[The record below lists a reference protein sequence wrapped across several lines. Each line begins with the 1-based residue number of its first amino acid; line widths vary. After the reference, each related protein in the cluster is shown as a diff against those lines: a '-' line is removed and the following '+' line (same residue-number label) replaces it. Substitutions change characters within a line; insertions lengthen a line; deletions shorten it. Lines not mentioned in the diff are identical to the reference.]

1 MLQNRYEQLYQSS
14 TSAYPQYSGA
24 YPVQPVS
31 SPKPPF
37 VRNLILSIILTIIPP
52 FLGVVPL
59 ILTFVTNH
67 QWKHGK
73 YESYEK
79 TSKELIKCIVIAG
92 TLEGIFVGLFLLVFF
107 GMFALCYGLASTGY

>member
-24 YPVQPVS
+24 DPVQPVS
-31 SPKPPF
+31 SQKPPF
-37 VRNLILSIILTIIPP
+37 VRNLILSIILSIIPP

-79 TSKELIKCIVIAG
+79 TNKELIKCIAIAG

-107 GMFALCYGLASTGY
+107 GMLALCYGLASTGY